1 MGENFLLSVLFRRHF
16 CHLITLEGNFPR
28 PACCVPCVL
37 NSVTVLTKRKKVI
50 ESVKMSNKHLMISP
64 PSNNNLDNCKMDSGA
79 PGASDASQVCV
90 TLGSVPKRRSWCCP
104 LQLGLPRGHWSGGIT
119 ESLWPCE
126 PRIGPQSNATLEIS
140 RQEWTLMCGCGVQRR

>member
-1 MGENFLLSVLFRRHF
+1 MGGRSQPKLSGDEASFLEVASPAVNSLPTKVKKEASVSVENFLLSVLFRRHF

-90 TLGSVPKRRSWCCP
+90 TLGSVPKRRS
-104 LQLGLPRGHWSGGIT
+104 
-119 ESLWPCE
+119 
-126 PRIGPQSNATLEIS
+126 
-140 RQEWTLMCGCGVQRR
+140 

>member
-1 MGENFLLSVLFRRHF
+1 MGRRHF

-79 PGASDASQVCV
+79 PGASDPSHLVSQGLDPNQTLRLRFRVKSGLSCV
-90 TLGSVPKRRSWCCP
+90 AVVSNEDNNNGWDAILRQGRLYIHVGPSQMTDGGSK
-104 LQLGLPRGHWSGGIT
+104 
-119 ESLWPCE
+119 E
-126 PRIGPQSNATLEIS
+126 AF
-140 RQEWTLMCGCGVQRR
+140 